1 VSEALEGTPM
11 TRPPLSA
18 REAAL
23 SSRIRCQLRA
33 SDKCP
38 SPTQPVGPG
47 SLSRR
52 PAPLLGPRSS
62 PFAGVFAP
70 SPLGWDD
77 SQSGQRRSQLTW
89 DGVGRVEGLMIA
101 LLITVTASAPTA
113 MSSVII
119 GLFSPSRRL
128 ASCVPIR
135 TFERRQ
141 FRQVSPKRRVG
152 WNFDLPAVGRI
163 GIPANCACCVS
174 PAAP

>member
-1 VSEALEGTPM
+1 MSFPDVGTGQSLP
-11 TRPPLSA
+11 TPRTPSLPAESLRRCFCTEPL
-18 REAAL
+18 
-23 SSRIRCQLRA
+23 C
-33 SDKCP
+33 
-38 SPTQPVGPG
+38 V
-47 SLSRR
+47 
-52 PAPLLGPRSS
+52 
-62 PFAGVFAP
+62 
-70 SPLGWDD
+70 DD
-77 SQSGQRRSQLTW
+77 IQSGQRRSLLIW

-152 WNFDLPAVGRI
+152 WNFDLPAVGRT